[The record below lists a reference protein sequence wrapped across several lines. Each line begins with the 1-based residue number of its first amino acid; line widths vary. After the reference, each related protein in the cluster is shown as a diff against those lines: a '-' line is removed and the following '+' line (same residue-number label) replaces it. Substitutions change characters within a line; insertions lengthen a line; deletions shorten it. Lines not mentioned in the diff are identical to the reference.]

1 MSVGGVGRKTIWP
14 PRLVVHLYSF
24 LAICLTC
31 VPHLHLCRGFYLL
44 LELVEDI
51 LLVGQLCQEV
61 GPAWECLSADDK
73 GS

>member
-1 MSVGGVGRKTIWP
+1 MYDMSP
-14 PRLVVHLYSF
+14 PSASLQ
-24 LAICLTC
+24 
-31 VPHLHLCRGFYLL
+31 GFYLF
-44 LELVEDI
+44 LELAVDM